1 MNPLFT
7 ESNFIPTAVDF
18 DPFAAGE
25 LLLTAP
31 ATEAQREIWA
41 SVQMGKEA
49 NCAYNESQSLRLR
62 GELDVEAFRSALQ
75 ALIQRHEAL
84 RTTLSP
90 DGNHLCIADGLNLE
104 LPYLDLCDLTLLE
117 RDRKVASLQRRAV
130 EQPFDLEHGPLFRA
144 EILKLQSQE
153 HLILVTAHHIICDGW
168 SWAVLMPD
176 LGKLYS
182 ALKQGLLPELKPADS
197 FSHYALTLEVEAN
210 SPEVTS
216 SEDYWL
222 KQFSDLVPVV
232 DLPTDRPRPAL
243 RTFESDR
250 EDWQLSPQV
259 VSGLKQLGTQ
269 LGCSFMS
276 TLLAGFEVWLYRLTG
291 QTDVVVGVLAAGQAA
306 TGLYNLVGHC
316 VNLLPMRS
324 QMDHEQ
330 AFSSYLQ
337 GRRSTILDAYDHQQF
352 TFGSLVQKL
361 TIPRDSSRI
370 PLVPV
375 LLNIDQGM
383 NGEQLP
389 FDGLAVEFFSNP
401 RSYENFE
408 LFVNAT
414 ELKGTLT
421 LECQYNRNLFD
432 ADTIR
437 RRMAELET
445 LLAGIVAYPD
455 RPICH
460 LPLLPETERQLLASW
475 HQTQAAYPQD
485 QCIHQL
491 FEAQVERT
499 PDAIAVVLD
508 DRALTYQELDHRANQ
523 LAHYLQKQG
532 VESESLVGISLERT
546 PEMLIAL
553 LAVLKAGGA
562 YVPLD
567 PTYPQERLA
576 LMIQDAQVPLLI
588 THSDLVAQLPTSQA
602 QMICLDREEAIS
614 SSDPQGVAQQST
626 DPLNC
631 PIASDSLAYV
641 IYTSGSTGTPKGVQ
655 VPHRGVVNF
664 LTSMQQKPGIVQ
676 TDILLSVTTLSFDI
690 AVLELLLPLTIGAT
704 TLLVSRQVAM
714 NGEAL
719 LKTLEHSGATIMQAT
734 PATWRLLLAVGWK
747 GSPHLKIL
755 CGGEALPSALA
766 GELVNRAKEV
776 WNLYGPTETT
786 IWSTCYLVKD
796 DAKPLIGRPIA
807 NTQLYLLDDH
817 QQQVPIGVLGEL
829 YIGGDGVVRGY
840 LDRPDLTAERF
851 LPNPF
856 SNDPQSRYYRTGDLA
871 RYLPDGNLEYLQRID
886 QQVKVRG
893 FRIELG
899 EIEATILQHSSIKE
913 AVVSVRADASGEKT
927 LVGYLVPASTQQT
940 DLIPNLRQFLKAKL
954 PEHMLPIAFMTLETL
969 PLTPNGKIDRKALP
983 QIDSTARSLLEH
995 YVAPRSQVEQQMAEI
1010 WKQILKLDRI
1020 GIHDNFFE
1028 LGGYSL
1034 LAIQIVSRL
1043 RPLLQVE
1050 IPLPSLFELPTI
1062 AALSERVEA
1071 LRWAQQGM
1079 QTGAD
1084 DEYEEGEL

>member
-1 MNPLFT
+1 MNL
-7 ESNFIPTAVDF
+7 SSANIIPTAVDF
-18 DPFAAGE
+18 DPFANGE

-41 SVQMGKEA
+41 SVRMGNEA
-49 NCAYNESQSLRLR
+49 NCAYNESQSLRLL
-62 GELDVEAFRSALQ
+62 GELDVDAFRNALQ
-75 ALIQRHEAL
+75 ALTQRHEAL

-90 DGNHLCIADGLNLE
+90 DGNNLCLTDHLNLE
-104 LPYLDLCDLTLLE
+104 IPYLDLSGLSVVE
-117 RDRKVASLQRRAV
+117 RDRQVASLQKQCV

-144 EILKLQSQE
+144 QILKLQSQE

-182 ALKQGLLPELKPADS
+182 ALKQGIAPDLDPADS
-197 FSHYALTLEVEAN
+197 LSHYALTLEAEAN
-210 SPEVTS
+210 SPDVIES
-216 SEDYWL
+216 QNYWL
-222 KQFSDLVPVV
+222 KQFSDSVPVL

-250 EDWQLSPQV
+250 VDWQLSPQV

-276 TLLAGFEVWLYRLTG
+276 TMLTGFEVWLHRLTG
-291 QTDVVVGVLAAGQAA
+291 QSDVVVGVLAAGQAA

-316 VNLLPMRS
+316 VNLLPMRGHIDS
-324 QMDHEQ
+324 QQ
-330 AFSSYLQ
+330 SFSRYLQ

-352 TFGSLVQKL
+352 TYGSLVQKL
-361 TIPRDSSRI
+361 KIPRDSSRI

-383 NGEQLP
+383 DGEQLP

-401 RSYENFE
+401 RAYENFE

-437 RRMAELET
+437 RRMAAFET
-445 LLAGIVAYPD
+445 LLAGIVAHPD

-460 LPLLPETERQLLASW
+460 LPLLPDTDRQLLENW
-475 HQTQAAYPQD
+475 NQTQADFPD
-485 QCIHQL
+485 QSIHQL
-491 FEAQVERT
+491 FEAQVNRT
-499 PDAIAVVLD
+499 PNAIALISD
-508 DRALTYQELDHRANQ
+508 DRSLTYQELDHRANQ
-523 LAHYLQKQG
+523 LAHYLQQRG
-532 VESESLVGISLERT
+532 VGLETLVGISLERT
-546 PEMLIAL
+546 SEMLIAL
-553 LAVLKAGGA
+553 LGVLKAGGA

-576 LMIQDAQVPLLI
+576 LMLQDSQVPLLI
-588 THSDLVAQLPTSQA
+588 TQSNLVDLPTSQA
-602 QMICLDREEAIS
+602 QIVYLDREAAI
-614 SSDPQGVAQQST
+614 AQQST
-626 DPLNC
+626 DPPTC
-631 PIASDSLAYV
+631 ASSPDSLAYV
-641 IYTSGSTGTPKGVQ
+641 IYTSGSTGTPKGVE

-664 LTSMQQKPGIVQ
+664 LTAMQQRPGIVQ

-704 TLLVSRQVAM
+704 LRLVSRQVAM

-719 LKTLEHSGATIMQAT
+719 LNAIEQSGATIMQAT

-747 GSPHLKIL
+747 NTPNLKIF
-755 CGGEALPSALA
+755 CGGEALPSDLA
-766 GELVNRAKEV
+766 GELVSRAKEV

-786 IWSTCYLVKD
+786 IWSTCYLIKEA
-796 DAKPLIGRPIA
+796 AKPLIGRPIA
-807 NTQLYLLDDH
+807 NTQLYLLDDY
-817 QQQVPIGVLGEL
+817 QQPVPIGVPGEL
-829 YIGGDGVVRGY
+829 YIGGAGVVRGY

-851 LPNPF
+851 LPDPF
-856 SNDPQSRYYRTGDLA
+856 STDPRARLYRTGDLV
-871 RYLPDGNLEYLQRID
+871 RYLPDGNLEYLRRID

-899 EIEATILQHSSIKE
+899 EIEATILQHSSIQE
-913 AVVSVRADASGEKT
+913 AVVSVRNEASGEKT
-927 LVGYLVPASTQQT
+927 LVGYLVPVSSPSA
-940 DLIPNLRQFLKAKL
+940 DLIPNLRQFLKGKL
-954 PEHMLPIAFMTLETL
+954 PEHMLPTAFMTLESL
-969 PLTPNGKIDRKALP
+969 PLTPNGKIDRNALP
-983 QIDSTARSLLEH
+983 QIDSTARSLLEQ
-995 YVAPRSQVEQQMAEI
+995 YIAPRSQVEQQMAEI
-1010 WKQILKLDRI
+1010 WQQVLKLDRI

-1043 RPLLQVE
+1043 RPVLQVE

-1071 LRWAQQGM
+1071 LRWARQGT
-1079 QTGAD
+1079 QIAAAD
-1084 DEYEEGEL
+1084 DEEGEL